1 MSIQMEENVEQQA
14 PTWRF
19 KLGIVLVC
27 IAIAMWLCVPIAAW
41 AGVPSTRI
49 AAITGVIFIVNKVLL
64 LLVIAVMG
72 KAGFQQLKSKIFGV
86 FRLSPDTDIG
96 RGRYNLGLVMFCLPL
111 ISASLEP
118 YLDALWPGLRPKMW
132 QLQLLGDIMFIASF
146 FVLGGN
152 FWEKIRAL
160 FIRSSRVIYP
170 ANPAF

>member
-1 MSIQMEENVEQQA
+1 MSVQMEENVAPQA
-14 PTWRF
+14 PAWRF

-72 KAGFQQLKSKIFGV
+72 KSGFQQLKSKIFGV
-86 FRLSPDTDIG
+86 FRLAPDTSIG
-96 RGRYNLGLVMFCLPL
+96 RVRYTLGLVMFCVPL

-118 YLDALWPGLRPKMW
+118 YLDAIWPGLRPNIW
-132 QLQLLGDIMFIASF
+132 QLQLLGDVMFLASF

-152 FWEKIRAL
+152 FWDKIRSL
-160 FIRSSRVIYP
+160 FVRGSRVVYP
-170 ANPAF
+170 ENPAA

>member
-1 MSIQMEENVEQQA
+1 MSFSTETTIEPA
-14 PTWRF
+14 ATWRF
-19 KLGIVLVC
+19 KLGIALVC
-27 IAIAMWLCVPIAAW
+27 LAIAMWLCVPIAAS

-86 FRLSPDTDIG
+86 FRLSPSTEISKA
-96 RGRYNLGLVMFCLPL
+96 RYTLGLVMFCLPL
-111 ISASLEP
+111 VSAWLEP
-118 YLDALWPGLRPKMW
+118 YVDAIAPGLRPNLW
-132 QLQLLGDIMFIASF
+132 QLQLLGDLMFIASF

-160 FIRSSRVIYP
+160 FVRSARVVY
-170 ANPAF
+170 ASSAE